1 VASRFLAYN
10 QGAPARYALA
20 LHPFLSYAFPDN
32 AASDPLHHR
41 PGRSGGRGAPR
52 STGQGSRL
60 TMASAHAT
68 QESARLEALQSYAIL
83 DTPSEDAFDQLA
95 TLAAR
100 VCQCPMAVVN
110 FVDSERQWFKAAVG
124 VPLAQTD
131 RAIAFCAHALDGG
144 RDAMVV
150 PDTTQHPIFA
160 SNPLVTGEPHVRAYA
175 CVPLVTPEGF
185 ALGTLAVMDTVPRVL
200 QDEQL
205 DGLRILADQA
215 MVQLELRRQKRL
227 LAQLVEDRDRLH
239 AEMLAQGE
247 ALRVAGQIA
256 RIGAWTLE
264 LPSLQVTW
272 SQEIAAAY
280 GLSHRVSNLAQV
292 LQLYSPPYRASV
304 QAALEVCMQHGMPF
318 DLEAEVTMPGE
329 IRLWARTAGQA
340 VRDASGQIV
349 RIRGAFQDISAQH
362 YARQAR
368 RESDERFQLV
378 SRATADAVWDWN
390 LNTDLMWWNEGMQT
404 LFGVPL
410 DQLPPDSTS
419 WTLRL
424 HPEDSEGVLRSI
436 HAAIDGTDNHW
447 SAEYRFQR
455 QDGTY
460 AWVLDRGFLIR
471 DSAGKAVRMVGG
483 MADISAQKLTEL
495 DAQRDAQNHAELLHV
510 QQRISS
516 LAMPLPEVLQLV
528 ADTVLRQTQARGAAV
543 ELLQGNQLVAQACA
557 GDHVRPVGHM
567 LAVEQSLLWSTLREG
582 KTVVCNDTEAEGWDM
597 TSLPHRRGVRS
608 VMAVPL
614 RTPQGVVGSLKVT
627 SDKPNAFSRRDVAH
641 LEILTESLGAMVQ
654 LRHVAGQ
661 LKASEQ
667 QYRMLFNEHPHPMW
681 VYDRE
686 SLRLLAVNQ
695 SMERHYGYTETELL
709 AMHMTDLWPPERRE
723 SVAATLRA
731 IAADQRNKPVIS
743 RHVKKDGSFMDVEI
757 TAGSISFNG
766 RPARQ
771 VLATD
776 VTERLRTERELA
788 RMSRA
793 QRLLSACNE
802 ALVRA
807 TSETALLQSVC
818 QIAVDIGGYRMGW
831 VGFALDDER
840 KSIQPVAY
848 AGYHQNYLEKLQLSW
863 SEDDPFGRGPAGTAV
878 RTGQPVIVQD
888 IRKEGNF
895 ADWTERML
903 HHGFHGVICLPLR
916 ERDRTFGLLYLYAPD
931 ILQISADEA
940 ALLQELASDVAF
952 GLTSLRAH
960 KAQQRLQASVL
971 KVAAAVSAST
981 GTEFFVQLVRNMADA
996 LGAQGGCVVRLLPT
1010 ASGQPPRVATLAAVL
1025 DGRMLPNDE
1034 YSLEGTPSLQLLSQ
1048 REYVVSDKVQQ
1059 LYPEAPVLRL
1069 VGAQG
1074 YAGQQ
1079 LCNSDGEVVGIV
1091 FVLFRQPIEDT
1102 GFVASTLQ
1110 IFAARASSE
1119 IDRQLADARIRHQA
1133 SLLDKAQDAILVRDL
1148 EHRVIFWNKSAE
1160 RLYGWSQLQ
1169 ALGQSVDTLL
1179 YDDPSHFH
1187 HATQV
1192 VLEQGEWTGEIVQRH
1207 RDGSTIEVEGRWTLV
1222 RGDDGQPRSILAI
1235 NTDIRQRKANE
1246 REIQR
1251 LAFYDALTGLPNRM
1265 LLMDRMAHALAN
1277 AQRRQQGGALL
1288 FIDLDNFKQ
1297 LNDTL
1302 GHDQGDVL
1310 LQQVAQRLN
1319 TCVRSVDTVARLGGD
1334 EFVVMLEEL
1343 SAKPHELAL
1352 HARSVGEKILAMLA
1366 VPYAL
1371 AGYQYRSTPSIGIA
1385 PFTGEQTSVG
1395 ELLKQADLAM
1405 YQAKTAGRNT
1415 LRFFDP
1421 GMQAVVTARAGLETD
1436 LRAALA
1442 QEEFLLHFQPQMHLS
1457 GRCVG
1462 VEALVRWAHP
1472 QRGMVSPA
1480 HFIPLAEETGLIL
1493 PLGRWVLHT
1502 ACKLLAT
1509 WQANPQLA
1517 HLTMAVNVSSRQF
1530 RHASFVDDV
1539 ARVLAIT
1546 GAPARLLK
1554 LELTESLLVEDM
1566 ETTIATMTALRALG
1580 VGFSLDDFGTGYS
1593 SLSYLKRMPLDQL
1606 KIDQSFVQDLLTDP
1620 NDAAIVDTIIG
1631 LSRSL
1636 GLDVIAEGVET
1647 PEQRELL
1654 ARAGC
1659 LHYQGYL
1666 FSRPLSADLLEA
1678 FLRPGASY

>member
-1 VASRFLAYN
+1 MP
-10 QGAPARYALA
+10 PA
-20 LHPFLSYAFPDN
+20 
-32 AASDPLHHR
+32 
-41 PGRSGGRGAPR
+41 
-52 STGQGSRL
+52 Q
-60 TMASAHAT
+60 AT
-68 QESARLEALQSYAIL
+68 AEAARLQALQSYAIL
-83 DTPSEDAFDQLA
+83 DTPAEDSFDQLA

-110 FVDSERQWFKAAVG
+110 FVDSDRQWFKAAVG
-124 VPLAQTD
+124 VPFKETE
-131 RAIAFCAHALDGG
+131 RAIAFCAHALSGS
-144 RDAMVV
+144 REPMVV
-150 PDTTQHPIFA
+150 NDTHKHPVFA
-160 SNPLVTGEPHVRAYA
+160 HNPLVTQDPHVRFYA
-175 CVPLVTPEGF
+175 CVPLVTPEGQ
-185 ALGTLAVMDTVPRVL
+185 ALGTLAVLDSIPRHIEA
-200 QDEQL
+200 EQL
-205 DGLRILADQA
+205 EGLRILAEQA
-215 MVQLELRRQKRL
+215 MVQLELRRQKQVLADLVQQRDKMHAEL
-227 LAQLVEDRDRLH
+227 LAHSET
-239 AEMLAQGE
+239 
-247 ALRVAGQIA
+247 LRVAGQMA
-256 RIGAWTLE
+256 RIGGWIVE
-264 LPSLQVTW
+264 LPSLQLNW
-272 SQEIAAAY
+272 SQEIAAAFGIAGRMGSVEQIMELY
-280 GLSHRVSNLAQV
+280 LPPHRQAMLAAFE
-292 LQLYSPPYRASV
+292 SCIR
-304 QAALEVCMQHGMPF
+304 HGTPF
-318 DLEAEVTMPGE
+318 DLEAELVTLAG
-329 IRLWARTAGQA
+329 RHFWVRTTGQA
-340 VRDASGQIV
+340 VRDAEGRIV
-349 RIRGAFQDISAQH
+349 RIQGAFQDISAQH
-362 YARQAR
+362 QARQAR
-368 RESDERFQLV
+368 RESEERFHLV

-390 LNTDLMWWNEGMQT
+390 LHTDAMWWNEGMQT

-424 HPEDSEGVLRSI
+424 HPDDSQAVLDGI
-436 HAAIDGTDNHW
+436 HAAIDGTANHW
-447 SAEYRFQR
+447 SDEYRFRR
-455 QDGTY
+455 QDGSY

-471 DSAGKAVRMVGG
+471 DLQGKAVRMVGG
-483 MADISAQKLTEL
+483 MTDISAQKLADL
-495 DAQRDAQNHAELLHV
+495 DAQRDAQNHAELLQV

-516 LAMPLPEVLQLV
+516 LDMPLPEVLQLV
-528 ADTVLRQTQARGAAV
+528 ASTVLRQTEARGAMV
-543 ELLQGNQLVAQACA
+543 ELLQGRQLVAQASA
-557 GDHVRPVGHM
+557 GDHVRPVGN
-567 LAVEQSLLWSTLREG
+567 LLPVDQSLLWPALSKG
-582 KTVVCNDTEAEGWDM
+582 QTVVCNDTEAEGWDM
-597 TSLPHRRGVRS
+597 ASMPHRHGVRS

-614 RTPQGVVGSLKVT
+614 RSGDAIVGSLKVT
-627 SDKPNAFSRRDVAH
+627 SDKVNAFSRRDVAH

-661 LKASEQ
+661 LHASEQ
-667 QYRMLFNEHPHPMW
+667 QYRMLFDEHPHPMW

-686 SLRLLAVNQ
+686 TLQLQAVNR
-695 SMERHYGYTETELL
+695 SMERHYGYTESELL
-709 AMHMTDLWPPERRE
+709 TMSMLDLWPADRRPNVE
-723 SVAATLRA
+723 ANIRA
-731 IAADQRNKPVIS
+731 VPMEQRNAPVIS
-743 RHVKKDGSFMDVEI
+743 RHIKKDGSFMDVEI

-788 RMSRA
+788 RMGRA

-802 ALVRA
+802 TLVRA
-807 TSETALLQSVC
+807 TSETALLQAIC

-831 VGFALDDER
+831 VGFAMDDER
-840 KSIQPVAY
+840 KSIRPVAH
-848 AGYHQNYLEKLQLSW
+848 AGYNQNYLENLHLSW
-863 SEDDPFGRGPAGTAV
+863 SADDPYGRGPAGIAV

-888 IRKEGNF
+888 IRTEGDF

-903 HHGFHGVICLPLR
+903 EHGFHGVICLPLR
-916 ERDRTFGLLYLYAPD
+916 EHARDHAQERSFGLLYLYAPD
-931 ILQISADEA
+931 VLQISPEEA
-940 ALLQELASDVAF
+940 ALLQELSNDLAI
-952 GLTSLRAH
+952 GITSLRAH

-996 LGAQGGCVVRLLPT
+996 LDAQGGCVVRLLPQ
-1010 ASGQPPRVATLAAVL
+1010 SQGQAPRVVTLAAVL
-1025 DGRMLPNDE
+1025 DGQMLPNDE
-1034 YSLEGTPSLQLLSQ
+1034 YSLDGTPSLLLMSQ
-1048 REYVVSDKVQQ
+1048 RTHVVTDKVQQ
-1059 LYPEAPVLRL
+1059 LYPEAPVLRA
-1069 VGAQG
+1069 VGAQA
-1074 YAGQQ
+1074 YVGQQ
-1079 LCNSDGEVVGIV
+1079 LCNADGEVVGIV
-1091 FVLFRQPIEDT
+1091 FVLFRHAIADT
-1102 GFVASTLQ
+1102 DFITSTLQ
-1110 IFAARASSE
+1110 IFASRASAE
-1119 IDRQLADARIRHQA
+1119 IERQLADIRIRHQA

-1148 EHRVIFWNKSAE
+1148 DHRIIFWNKSAE

-1169 ALGQSVDTLL
+1169 ALGQSIETLL
-1179 YDDPSHFH
+1179 YEDPTHFR
-1187 HATQV
+1187 HATQT

-1222 RGDDGQPRSILAI
+1222 RGDDGQPQSILAI
-1235 NTDIRQRKANE
+1235 NTDIRQRKASE

-1265 LLMDRMAHALAN
+1265 LLMDRMHQALAT

-1288 FIDLDNFKQ
+1288 FIDLDNFKT

-1302 GHDQGDVL
+1302 GHDQGDLL

-1343 SAKPHELAL
+1343 SPKPHELAL
-1352 HARSVGEKILAMLA
+1352 HARGVGEKILAMLA

-1371 AGYQYRSTPSIGIA
+1371 QGYQYRSTPSIGIA
-1385 PFTGEQTSVG
+1385 PFTGEHTTVG

-1421 GMQAVVTARAGLETD
+1421 DMQAVVTARAGLETD
-1436 LRAALA
+1436 LRSALM
-1442 QEEFLLHFQPQMHLS
+1442 QEEFLLHFQPQIHQS

-1480 HFIPLAEETGLIL
+1480 QFIPLAEETGLIL

-1502 ACKLLAT
+1502 ACKLLAS
-1509 WQANPQLA
+1509 WQSDPALS

-1546 GAPARLLK
+1546 GAPSAQLK

-1566 ETTIATMTALRALG
+1566 ETTIATMTALRSYG

-1606 KIDQSFVQDLLTDP
+1606 KIDQSFVRDLLTDP

-1636 GLDVIAEGVET
+1636 GLEVIAEGVET
-1647 PEQRELL
+1647 PEQCALL

-1659 LHYQGYL
+1659 QLYQGYL
-1666 FSRPLSADLLEA
+1666 FSRALSVDVLDS
-1678 FLRPGASY
+1678 FLRTSQA

>member
-1 VASRFLAYN
+1 MR
-10 QGAPARYALA
+10 APG
-20 LHPFLSYAFPDN
+20 
-32 AASDPLHHR
+32 
-41 PGRSGGRGAPR
+41 PGPSV
-52 STGQGSRL
+52 T
-60 TMASAHAT
+60 TMPPAHAP
-68 QESARLEALQSYAIL
+68 QEAARLHALQSYAIL
-83 DTPSEDAFDQLA
+83 DTPPEDAFDQLA

-100 VCQCPMAVVN
+100 VCGCPMAVVN

-124 VPLAQTD
+124 VPFAQTD
-131 RAIAFCAHALDGG
+131 RAIAFCVHALDGN
-144 RDAMVV
+144 RDAVVV
-150 PDTTQHPIFA
+150 PDARQHPAFA
-160 SNPLVTGEPHVRAYA
+160 GNPLVVGEPRVRFYA

-185 ALGTLAVMDTVPRVL
+185 ALGTLAVLDTVPRTL
-200 QDEQL
+200 GDEQL
-205 DGLRILADQA
+205 DGLKILAGQA

-227 LAQLVEDRDRLH
+227 LAQLVQERDQMH
-239 AEMLAQGE
+239 AEMLAQSD

-256 RIGAWTLE
+256 RIGGWTVE
-264 LPSLQVTW
+264 LPSLQLTW

-280 GLSHRVSNLAQV
+280 GLTHRVGSLAQV
-292 LQLYSPPYRASV
+292 LQLYTPPYRVLMQKAFD
-304 QAALEVCMQHGMPF
+304 ECMHHGTPF
-318 DLEAEVTMPGE
+318 DVEAEVAMPGGG
-329 IRLWARTAGQA
+329 RFWVRTAGQA
-340 VRDASGQIV
+340 ARDAHGQII
-349 RIRGAFQDISAQH
+349 RIQGAFQDISVQH
-362 YARQAR
+362 QARQAR
-368 RESDERFQLV
+368 RESEERFHLV

-390 LNTDLMWWNEGMQT
+390 LHTDAMWWNEGMQN

-410 DQLPPDSTS
+410 DELPPDSTS

-424 HPEDSEGVLRSI
+424 HPDDSQEILHSI

-447 SAEYRFQR
+447 SAEYRFLR
-455 QDGTY
+455 KDGTY

-471 DSAGKAVRMVGG
+471 DSSGKAVRMVGG
-483 MADISAQKLTEL
+483 MTDISVQKLTEL

-516 LAMPLPEVLQLV
+516 LDMPLPDVLQLV
-528 ADTVLRQTQARGAAV
+528 ADTVLRQTLARGALV
-543 ELLQGNQLVAQACA
+543 ELLQGHQLVAQASA
-557 GDHVRPVGHM
+557 GDHVRPVGHL
-567 LAVEQSLLWSTLREG
+567 LAVDQSLLWPALREG
-582 KTVVCNDTEAEGWDM
+582 RTVVCNDTEAEGWDM
-597 TSLPHRRGVRS
+597 ASLPHRHGVRS

-614 RTPQGVVGSLKVT
+614 RTAQGVVGSLKVT

-681 VYDRE
+681 VYDKE
-686 SLRLLAVNQ
+686 TLRLQAVNQ
-695 SMERHYGYTETELL
+695 SMETHYGYTEAELL
-709 AMHMTDLWPPERRE
+709 AMDMTDLWPAERHATIRE
-723 SVAATLRA
+723 ALHA
-731 IAADQRNKPVIS
+731 IAIDQRNKPVIS

-788 RMSRA
+788 RMGRA

-802 ALVRA
+802 TLVRA
-807 TSETALLQSVC
+807 TSETALLQAIC

-840 KSIQPVAY
+840 KSIQPVAH
-848 AGYHQNYLEKLQLSW
+848 AGYNQNYLENLQLSW
-863 SEDDPFGRGPAGTAV
+863 SADDPYGRGPAGMAV
-878 RTGQPVIVQD
+878 RSGKPVIVQD
-888 IRKEGNF
+888 IRTEGDF

-903 HHGFHGVICLPLR
+903 GHGFHGVICLPLQH
-916 ERDRTFGLLYLYAPD
+916 RDQDRAFGLLYLYAPD
-931 ILQISADEA
+931 ILQISPEEA
-940 ALLQELASDVAF
+940 ALLQELASDLAF
-952 GLTSLRAH
+952 GITSLRAH

-996 LGAQGGCVVRLLPT
+996 LDAQGGCVVRLLPQ
-1010 ASGQPPRVATLAAVL
+1010 SQGQAPRVVTLAAVL
-1025 DGRMLPNDE
+1025 DGQMLPNDE
-1034 YSLEGTPSLQLLSQ
+1034 YSLDGTPSLLLMSQ
-1048 REYVVSDKVQQ
+1048 RTHVVTDKVQQ
-1059 LYPEAPVLRL
+1059 LYPEAPVLRA
-1069 VGAQG
+1069 VGAQA
-1074 YAGQQ
+1074 YVGQQ
-1079 LCNSDGEVVGIV
+1079 LCNADGEVVGIV
-1091 FVLFRQPIEDT
+1091 FVLFRHAIADT
-1102 GFVASTLQ
+1102 DFITSTLQ
-1110 IFAARASSE
+1110 IFASRASAE
-1119 IDRQLADARIRHQA
+1119 IERQLADIRIRHQA

-1148 EHRVIFWNKSAE
+1148 DHRIIFWNKSAE

-1169 ALGQSVDTLL
+1169 ALGQSIETLL
-1179 YDDPSHFH
+1179 YEDPTHFR
-1187 HATQV
+1187 HATQT

-1222 RGDDGQPRSILAI
+1222 RGDDGQPQSILAI
-1235 NTDIRQRKANE
+1235 NTDIRQRKASE

-1265 LLMDRMAHALAN
+1265 LLMDRMHQALAT

-1288 FIDLDNFKQ
+1288 FIDLDNFKT

-1302 GHDQGDVL
+1302 GHDQGDLL

-1343 SAKPHELAL
+1343 SPKPHELAL
-1352 HARSVGEKILAMLA
+1352 HARGVGEKILAMLA

-1371 AGYQYRSTPSIGIA
+1371 QGYQYRSTPSIGIA
-1385 PFTGEQTSVG
+1385 PFTGEHTTVG

-1421 GMQAVVTARAGLETD
+1421 DMQAVVTARAGLETD
-1436 LRAALA
+1436 LRSALM
-1442 QEEFLLHFQPQMHLS
+1442 QEEFLLHFQPQIHQS

-1480 HFIPLAEETGLIL
+1480 QFIPLAEETGLIL

-1502 ACKLLAT
+1502 ACKLLAS
-1509 WQANPQLA
+1509 WQSDPALS

-1546 GAPARLLK
+1546 GAPSAQLK

-1566 ETTIATMTALRALG
+1566 ETTIATMAALRSHG

-1606 KIDQSFVQDLLTDP
+1606 KIDQSFVRDLLTDP

-1636 GLDVIAEGVET
+1636 GLEVIAEGVET
-1647 PEQRELL
+1647 PEQCALL

-1659 LHYQGYL
+1659 QLYQGYL
-1666 FSRPLSADLLEA
+1666 FSRALSVDVLDS
-1678 FLRPGASY
+1678 FLRTSQA

>member
-1 VASRFLAYN
+1 MP
-10 QGAPARYALA
+10 PA
-20 LHPFLSYAFPDN
+20 
-32 AASDPLHHR
+32 
-41 PGRSGGRGAPR
+41 
-52 STGQGSRL
+52 Q
-60 TMASAHAT
+60 AT
-68 QESARLEALQSYAIL
+68 AEAARLQALQSYAIL
-83 DTPSEDAFDQLA
+83 DTPAEDSFDQLA

-110 FVDSERQWFKAAVG
+110 FVDSDRQWFKAAVG
-124 VPLAQTD
+124 VPFKETE
-131 RAIAFCAHALDGG
+131 RAIAFCAHALSGS
-144 RDAMVV
+144 REPMVV
-150 PDTTQHPIFA
+150 NDTHKHPVF
-160 SNPLVTGEPHVRAYA
+160 SHNPLVTQDPHVRFYA
-175 CVPLVTPEGF
+175 CVPLVTPEGQ
-185 ALGTLAVMDTVPRVL
+185 ALGTLAVLDSIPRHIEA
-200 QDEQL
+200 EQL
-205 DGLRILADQA
+205 EGLRILAEQA
-215 MVQLELRRQKRL
+215 MVQLELRRQKQVLADLVQQRDKMHAEL
-227 LAQLVEDRDRLH
+227 LAQSET
-239 AEMLAQGE
+239 
-247 ALRVAGQIA
+247 LRVAGQMA
-256 RIGAWTLE
+256 RIGGWIVE
-264 LPSLQVTW
+264 LPSLQLNW
-272 SQEIAAAY
+272 SQEIAAAFGIAGRMGSVEQIMELY
-280 GLSHRVSNLAQV
+280 LPPHRQAMLAAFESCIRQ
-292 LQLYSPPYRASV
+292 
-304 QAALEVCMQHGMPF
+304 GTPF
-318 DLEAEVTMPGE
+318 DLEAELVTLAG
-329 IRLWARTAGQA
+329 RHFWVRTTGQA
-340 VRDASGQIV
+340 VRDAEGRIV
-349 RIRGAFQDISAQH
+349 RIQGAFQDISAQH
-362 YARQAR
+362 QARQAR
-368 RESDERFQLV
+368 RESEERFHLV

-390 LNTDLMWWNEGMQT
+390 LHTDAMWWNEGMQT

-424 HPEDSEGVLRSI
+424 HPDDSEEVLEGI
-436 HAAIDGTDNHW
+436 HAAIDGTANHW
-447 SAEYRFQR
+447 SDEYRFRR
-455 QDGTY
+455 QDGSY

-471 DSAGKAVRMVGG
+471 DLQGKAVRMVGG
-483 MADISAQKLTEL
+483 MTDISAQKLADL
-495 DAQRDAQNHAELLHV
+495 DAQRDAQNHAELLQV

-516 LAMPLPEVLQLV
+516 LDMPLPEVLQLV
-528 ADTVLRQTQARGAAV
+528 ASTVLRQTEARGAMV
-543 ELLQGNQLVAQACA
+543 ELLQGRQLVAQASA
-557 GDHVRPVGHM
+557 GDHVRPVGN
-567 LAVEQSLLWSTLREG
+567 LLPVDQSLLWPALSKG
-582 KTVVCNDTEAEGWDM
+582 QTVVCNDTEAEGWDM
-597 TSLPHRRGVRS
+597 ASMPHRHGVRS

-614 RTPQGVVGSLKVT
+614 RSGDAIVGSLKVT
-627 SDKPNAFSRRDVAH
+627 SDKVNAFSRRDVAH

-661 LKASEQ
+661 LHASEQ
-667 QYRMLFNEHPHPMW
+667 QYRMLFDEHPHPMW

-686 SLRLLAVNQ
+686 TLQLQAVNR
-695 SMERHYGYTETELL
+695 SMERHYGYTESELL
-709 AMHMTDLWPPERRE
+709 SMSMLDLWPADRRPNVE
-723 SVAATLRA
+723 ANIRA
-731 IAADQRNKPVIS
+731 VPMEQRNAPVIS
-743 RHVKKDGSFMDVEI
+743 RHIKKDGSFMDVEI

-788 RMSRA
+788 RMGRA

-802 ALVRA
+802 TLVRA
-807 TSETALLQSVC
+807 TSEAALLQAIC

-840 KSIQPVAY
+840 KSIRPVAH
-848 AGYHQNYLEKLQLSW
+848 AGYNQNYLENLQLSW
-863 SEDDPFGRGPAGTAV
+863 SADDPYGRGPAGIAV

-888 IRKEGNF
+888 IRTEGDF

-903 HHGFHGVICLPLR
+903 EHGFHGVICLPLR
-916 ERDRTFGLLYLYAPD
+916 EHARDHAQDRSFGLLYLYAPD
-931 ILQISADEA
+931 VLQISPEEA
-940 ALLQELASDVAF
+940 ALLQELSNDLAI
-952 GLTSLRAH
+952 GITSLRAH

-996 LGAQGGCVVRLLPT
+996 LDAQGGCVVRLLPHSQDQ
-1010 ASGQPPRVATLAAVL
+1010 APRVVTLAAVL
-1025 DGRMLPNDE
+1025 DGQMLPNDE
-1034 YSLEGTPSLQLLSQ
+1034 YSLTGTPSLLLMSQ
-1048 REYVVSDKVQQ
+1048 RTHVVTDKVQQ
-1059 LYPEAPVLRL
+1059 LYPEAPVLRA
-1069 VGAQG
+1069 VGAQA
-1074 YAGQQ
+1074 YVGQQ
-1079 LCNSDGEVVGIV
+1079 LCNADGEVVGIV
-1091 FVLFRQPIEDT
+1091 FVLFRHAIADT
-1102 GFVASTLQ
+1102 DFITSTLQ
-1110 IFAARASSE
+1110 IFASRASAE
-1119 IDRQLADARIRHQA
+1119 IERQLADIRIRHQA

-1148 EHRVIFWNKSAE
+1148 DHRIIFWNKSAE

-1169 ALGQSVDTLL
+1169 ALGQSIETLL
-1179 YDDPSHFH
+1179 YEDPTHFR
-1187 HATQV
+1187 HATQT

-1222 RGDDGQPRSILAI
+1222 RGDDGQPQSILAI
-1235 NTDIRQRKANE
+1235 NTDIRQRKASE

-1265 LLMDRMAHALAN
+1265 LLMDRMHQALAT

-1288 FIDLDNFKQ
+1288 FIDLDNFKT

-1302 GHDQGDVL
+1302 GHDQGDLL

-1343 SAKPHELAL
+1343 SPKPHELAL
-1352 HARSVGEKILAMLA
+1352 HARGVGEKILAMLA

-1371 AGYQYRSTPSIGIA
+1371 QGYQYRSTPSIGIA
-1385 PFTGEQTSVG
+1385 PFTGEHTTVG

-1421 GMQAVVTARAGLETD
+1421 DMQAVVTARAGLETD
-1436 LRAALA
+1436 LRSALM
-1442 QEEFLLHFQPQMHLS
+1442 QEEFLLHFQPQIHQS

-1480 HFIPLAEETGLIL
+1480 QFIPLAEETGLIL

-1502 ACKLLAT
+1502 ACKLLAS
-1509 WQANPQLA
+1509 WQSDPALS

-1546 GAPARLLK
+1546 GAPSAQLK

-1566 ETTIATMTALRALG
+1566 ETTIATMTALRSYG

-1606 KIDQSFVQDLLTDP
+1606 KIDQSFVRDLLTDP

-1636 GLDVIAEGVET
+1636 GLEVIAEGVET
-1647 PEQRELL
+1647 PEQCALL

-1659 LHYQGYL
+1659 QLYQGYL
-1666 FSRPLSADLLEA
+1666 FSRALSVDVLDS
-1678 FLRPGASY
+1678 FLRTSQA

>member
-1 VASRFLAYN
+1 ML
-10 QGAPARYALA
+10 P
-20 LHPFLSYAFPDN
+20 
-32 AASDPLHHR
+32 
-41 PGRSGGRGAPR
+41 
-52 STGQGSRL
+52 
-60 TMASAHAT
+60 AHASH
-68 QESARLEALQSYAIL
+68 EAARLQALQSYGIL
-83 DTPSEDAFDQLA
+83 DTLPEEAFDQLA

-100 VCQCPMAVVN
+100 VCDCPMAVVN
-110 FVDSERQWFKAAVG
+110 FVDGERQWFKAAIG
-124 VPLAQTD
+124 VPFAQTD
-131 RAIAFCAHALDGG
+131 RAIAFCAYALDG
-144 RDAMVV
+144 RREPVVV
-150 PDTTQHPIFA
+150 PDASQHPVFA
-160 SNPLVTGEPHVRAYA
+160 NNPLVVGEPCVRFYA
-175 CVPLVTPEGF
+175 CVPLVSPEGF
-185 ALGTLAVMDTVPRVL
+185 AVGTLAVLDTVPRSL
-200 QDEQL
+200 GAEQIE
-205 DGLRILADQA
+205 GLSILADQA
-215 MVQLELRRQKRL
+215 MVQLELRRQKSA
-227 LAQLVEDRDRLH
+227 LAELVQERDHMH
-239 AEMLAQGE
+239 AELLKQGQ

-256 RIGAWTLE
+256 RVGGWTIDIATRQL
-264 LPSLQVTW
+264 TW
-272 SQEIAAAY
+272 SQEIADAY
-280 GLSHRVSNLAQV
+280 GLSHRVCSLADA
-292 LQLYSPPYRASV
+292 LQLYTPPHRETMR
-304 QAALEVCMQHGMPF
+304 QAFEACMAQGTPF
-318 DLEAEVTMPGE
+318 DVEAEVMMPGGACY
-329 IRLWARTAGQA
+329 WVRTAGQA
-340 VRDASGQIV
+340 ARNNADGQIV
-349 RIRGAFQDISAQH
+349 HVQGAFQDITAQFQ
-362 YARQAR
+362 AQQAR
-368 RESDERFQLV
+368 RESEERFLLV

-390 LNTDLMWWNEGMQT
+390 LVTDLMWWNEGMQN

-424 HPEDSEGVLRSI
+424 HPEDAEHTLHGI
-436 HAAIDGTDNHW
+436 HAAIDSTAHHW

-455 QDGTY
+455 QDGSY

-471 DSAGKAVRMVGG
+471 DADDKAVRMVGG
-483 MADISAQKLTEL
+483 MTDISAQKLAEL
-495 DAQRDAQNHAELLHV
+495 DAQRDAQNHAELLQV

-516 LAMPLPEVLQLV
+516 MDMPLPEVLQLV
-528 ADTVLRQTQARGAAV
+528 ASTVLRQTEARGAMV
-543 ELLQGNQLVAQACA
+543 ELLEGRQLVAQASA
-557 GDHVRPVGHM
+557 GDHVRPVGNL
-567 LAVEQSLLWSTLREG
+567 LAVDESLLWPALSQG
-582 KTVVCNDTEAEGWDM
+582 QTVVCNDTEAEGWDM
-597 TSLPHRRGVRS
+597 ASMPHRHGVRS

-614 RTPQGVVGSLKVT
+614 RAGEAVVGSLKVT
-627 SDKPNAFSRRDVAH
+627 SDKAHAFSRRDVAH

-667 QYRMLFNEHPHPMW
+667 QYRMLFDEHPHPMW
-681 VYDRE
+681 VYDKE
-686 SLRLLAVNQ
+686 TLRLLAVNQ
-695 SMERHYGYTETELL
+695 SMETHYGYTEAELL
-709 AMHMTDLWPPERRE
+709 NMQMTDLWPAERRE
-723 SVAATLRA
+723 AMKSA
-731 IAADQRNKPVIS
+731 IEAIPIDQRRKPVVS
-743 RHVKKDGSFMDVEI
+743 RHLKKDGTFMDVEI
-757 TAGSISFNG
+757 TAGGISFDG

-788 RMSRA
+788 RMGRA

-802 ALVRA
+802 TLVRA
-807 TSETALLQSVC
+807 TSETALLQAIC

-840 KSIQPVAY
+840 KTIAAVAH
-848 AGYHQNYLEKLQLSW
+848 AGHNQGYLEQLQLSW
-863 SEDDPFGRGPAGTAV
+863 SADDPYGRGPAGVAV
-878 RTGQPVIVQD
+878 RTGKPVIVQD
-888 IRKEGNF
+888 IRTEGNF
-895 ADWTERML
+895 ADWTGRML
-903 HHGFHGVICLPLR
+903 DHGFHGVICLPLQDR
-916 ERDRTFGLLYLYAPD
+916 DGGRDRTFGLLYLYAPE

-940 ALLQELASDVAF
+940 ALLQELANDLAF
-952 GLTSLRAH
+952 GITSLRAH

-996 LGAQGGCVVRLLPT
+996 LGAQGGCVVRLLPD
-1010 ASGQPPRVATLAAVL
+1010 APGKPPRVATLAAVL
-1025 DGRMLPNDE
+1025 DGHMLPNSE
-1034 YSLEGTPSLQLLSQ
+1034 YSLEGTPSLLLMSQ
-1048 REYVVSDKVQQ
+1048 REYVVADKVQQ
-1059 LYPEAPVLRL
+1059 RYPDAPVLRE
-1069 VGAQG
+1069 VGAQA

-1079 LCNSDGEVVGIV
+1079 LCNGDGEVVGIV
-1091 FVLFRQPIEDT
+1091 FVLFRQALAETDFIT
-1102 GFVASTLQ
+1102 STLQ
-1110 IFAARASSE
+1110 IFAARASAE

-1148 EHRVIFWNKSAE
+1148 QHHIIYWNKSAE
-1160 RLYGWSQLQ
+1160 RLYGWTQLQ
-1169 ALGQSVDTLL
+1169 ALGQSIETLL
-1179 YDDPSHFH
+1179 YDDPTHFR
-1187 HATQV
+1187 HATQAV
-1192 VLEQGEWTGEIVQRH
+1192 MDHGEWTGEIVQLH
-1207 RDGSTIEVEGRWTLV
+1207 RDGSPIEVEGRWTLV
-1222 RGDDGQPRSILAI
+1222 RGDDGQPQSILAI

-1265 LLMDRMAHALAN
+1265 LLMDRMGHALAN

-1288 FIDLDNFKQ
+1288 FIDLDNFKT

-1302 GHDQGDVL
+1302 GHDQGDLL

-1343 SAKPHELAL
+1343 SPRPHELAL
-1352 HARSVGEKILAMLA
+1352 HARGVGEKILSMLA

-1385 PFTGEQTSVG
+1385 PFTGEQTTVG

-1421 GMQAVVTARAGLETD
+1421 DMQAVVTARAGLETD

-1442 QEEFLLHFQPQMHLS
+1442 QEEFLLHFQPQMHQS

-1472 QRGMVSPA
+1472 QRGMVAPA
-1480 HFIPLAEETGLIL
+1480 QFIPLAEETGLIL

-1502 ACKLLAT
+1502 ACKLLAS
-1509 WQANPQLA
+1509 WQDDPALS

-1546 GAPARLLK
+1546 GAPSSLLK
-1554 LELTESLLVEDM
+1554 LELTESVLVEDM
-1566 ETTIATMTALRALG
+1566 ETTIATMAALRSHG

-1606 KIDQSFVQDLLTDP
+1606 KIDQSFVRDLLTDP

-1636 GLDVIAEGVET
+1636 GLEVIAEGVET

-1659 LHYQGYL
+1659 QLYQGYL
-1666 FSRPLSADLLEA
+1666 VSRPLSVDLLDA
-1678 FLRPGASY
+1678 FLHAPAA